1 MEHKR
6 PPFLI
11 FSAVAISSGQ
21 IKFNLLRK
29 KRRCCAGIFL
39 TLSTLLQAY
48 YSMPGKEIQC
58 FQVSKLETLRSV

>member
-29 KRRCCAGIFL
+29 KGAAA
-39 TLSTLLQAY
+39 QA
-48 YSMPGKEIQC
+48 
-58 FQVSKLETLRSV
+58 FF